1 MNRSEIGYQRM
12 HNQRITGNRCG
23 KPDEVVR
30 HLGAMQ
36 AQDYHQV
43 LWAIGSR
50 MQHASVSDVERSIAE
65 REIVLTWP
73 MRGTIHA
80 VPPESVR
87 TMLHLLTPRILAGD
101 KRRLEQ
107 LELTK
112 EIIEQ
117 SIKLMSTALHG
128 HQRITRQDA
137 MQLLEEAGIRTTGQR
152 GYHLLWHMAQ
162 TGLICLGPREGKQQ
176 TFVLL
181 DEWVTPAHD
190 ASREEVLLQLTERY
204 YAGHGPATVQD
215 FAWWTGL
222 TLSDARLGLRLA
234 KSQLES
240 AMIDQR
246 EFWYHSSAARFSE
259 FRPSVYLLAGFDEYL
274 LGYKDRSD
282 VLCKEHAKYIV
293 PGGNGVFM
301 PSIVIDGQVAG
312 IWKRKAKAKGLDML
326 LELFAAHDDRTE
338 ELITAAARYSEFMEL
353 PLLSVDI
360 QVIPSK

>member
-1 MNRSEIGYQRM
+1 MNRSEIGYRRLR
-12 HNQRITGNRCG
+12 NQRIAGDRCE
-23 KPDEVVR
+23 KPGDVVR

-50 MQHASVSDVERSIAE
+50 MQHASISDIERSIAD
-65 REIVLTWP
+65 REIVLTWA

-87 TMLHLLTPRILAGD
+87 SMLQLLTPRILAGD

-107 LELTK
+107 LELTT

-117 SIKLMSTALHG
+117 STELVFRALHG
-128 HQRITRQDA
+128 NQRISRPDA
-137 MQLLEEAGIRTTGQR
+137 MQLLEEAGICTTGQR

-181 DEWVTPAHD
+181 DEWVPPARD
-190 ASREEVLLQLTERY
+190 ASREEVLLLLTERY

-222 TLSDARLGLRLA
+222 TLSDARLGLQLA
-234 KSQLES
+234 KRQLES
-240 AMIDQR
+240 AMIDDR
-246 EFWYHSSAARFSE
+246 ELWYHSSAE
-259 FRPSVYLLAGFDEYL
+259 GIDVRPSVYLLPGFDEYL

-282 VLCKEHAKYIV
+282 VLLKEHAKYII

-301 PSIVIDGQVAG
+301 PNIVIDGQIAG
-312 IWKRKAKAKGLDML
+312 VWKRKVKTKGVNLL
-326 LELFAAHDDRTE
+326 LELFAAHDDRMD
-338 ELITAAARYSEFMEL
+338 ELIAAASRYGEFMGL

-360 QVIPSK
+360 QVITS